1 VYYIVL
7 IVYWLLFY
15 GHILF
20 DPFKIS
26 SSEILEYDFPI
37 MRLAGECWKK
47 GELPHDEYYYSDF
60 IGVRPMLLYPV
71 NILSSIWM
79 ASVPLDRA
87 FKGLVFNVL
96 VHNLITSF
104 FAFFLFGGGLLGLF
118 GALAWTYMAYHVQ
131 QSITRTQG
139 FCWLTGTLCFLSL
152 SRPVLAGVSLGL
164 MVLCANPPY
173 TLYFT
178 YILSGYFI
186 IKSIF

>member
-1 VYYIVL
+1 MFYIIL
-7 IVYWLLFY
+7 FTFWLLFY

-20 DPFKIS
+20 NPFKIA

-47 GELPHDEYYYSDF
+47 GRLPYDDYYYSDF
-60 IGVRPMLLYPV
+60 IGVRPMLLYPI
-71 NILSSIWM
+71 NIMCSLWM
-79 ASVPLDRA
+79 VSVPLNRS
-87 FKGLVFNVL
+87 FVGLVLNVL
-96 VHNLITSF
+96 CHNLVTSL
-104 FAFFLFGGGLLGLF
+104 FAFHLFGGGYVGLF
-118 GALAWTYMAYHVQ
+118 GALAWTYMGYHVQ

-139 FCWLTGTLCFLSL
+139 FCWLTGTLLFISL
-152 SRPVLAGVSLGL
+152 SRPVLAGISLGF

-173 TLYFT
+173 TMYFT